1 MQRVEVLVVAG
12 VLDEHLLV
20 DVVAVA
26 GREGTNVT
34 HYLDTNNSLYVFMN
48 ISCISV
54 SLYLCICYHLYLFP
68 TLITCISLSS
78 KLYNESCTNVL
89 VY

>member
-54 SLYLCICYHLYLFP
+54 SVIICIYFQL
-68 TLITCISLSS
+68 SLPVSVS
-78 KLYNESCTNVL
+78 LQSCTMNLVL
-89 VY
+89 IMY

>member
-54 SLYLCICYHLYLFP
+54 SLYL
-68 TLITCISLSS
+68 LSS
-78 KLYNESCTNVL
+78 VSISNSHYLYQSLFKAVQ
-89 VY
+89 